1 MLKRRIYITLVVGAA
16 LFFLSV
22 PVPAMAGHWHH
33 HRPPR
38 HHHGYHGH
46 HHGHHGH
53 HHGPR
58 SSLHFGIF
66 LGVPVIAP
74 YYAHGHYLHVHDSRC
89 PVGVEQRVPVYIQ
102 PAPTWHIRR

>member
-1 MLKRRIYITLVVGAA
+1 MMKRRIYTALLVGAA

-33 HRPPR
+33 HRPS
-38 HHHGYHGH
+38 GH
-46 HHGHHGH
+46 HHRHHGH

-58 SSLHFGIF
+58 SSFHFGIF
-66 LGVPVIAP
+66 LGVPVVTP
-74 YYAHGHYLHVHDSRC
+74 YYTHGHSLHVHDSRC
-89 PVGVEQRVPVYIQ
+89 SVVVEQRVPVYIH